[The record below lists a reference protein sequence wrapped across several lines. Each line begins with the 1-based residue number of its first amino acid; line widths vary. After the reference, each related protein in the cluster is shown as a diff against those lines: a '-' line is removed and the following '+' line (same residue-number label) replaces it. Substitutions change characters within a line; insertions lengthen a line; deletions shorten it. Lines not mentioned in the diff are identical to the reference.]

1 MSEKDKLSRRKIFE
15 NTKNTIEKNCK
26 QDWNNIKKKNI
37 KNIIIENFIIRMKK
51 KYELNNTQSK
61 KLLSIIKVGFIFKN
75 ISSSNINYNNGKI
88 ISIEGINFEHKKIK
102 IKPEIYNIKN
112 EKKDSQIV
120 IDKKKNMYE
129 LWEKLLVNIEKNKI
143 VETI

>member
-1 MSEKDKLSRRKIFE
+1 M
-15 NTKNTIEKNCK
+15 
-26 QDWNNIKKKNI
+26 
-37 KNIIIENFIIRMKK
+37 
-51 KYELNNTQSK
+51 
-61 KLLSIIKVGFIFKN
+61 LSIIKVGFIFKN
-75 ISSSNINYNNGKI
+75 ISSNNINYNNGKI

-112 EKKDSQIV
+112 EKKDSQII